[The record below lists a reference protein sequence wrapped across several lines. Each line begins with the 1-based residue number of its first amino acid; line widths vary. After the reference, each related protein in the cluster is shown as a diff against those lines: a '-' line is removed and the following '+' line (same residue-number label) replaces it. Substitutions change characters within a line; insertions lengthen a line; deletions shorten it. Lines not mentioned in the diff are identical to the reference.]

1 MARQHTIDEA
11 VIRQRVEQW
20 AEAIRAMDL
29 DGVISIYAADVVS
42 FDLDGVLQ
50 YVGARAKSEAWE
62 NVFRMYRRPLGYE
75 VRDLAL
81 TVGDDVA
88 FGHSLNRISGTL
100 KGGNRSGFWLRW
112 TTCYRKIDGRW
123 LVAHEQLS
131 VPVDP
136 KSGRASLDLQP

>member
-1 MARQHTIDEA
+1 MARQRTIDE
-11 VIRQRVEQW
+11 VDIRQRIEQW

-29 DGVISIYAADVVS
+29 DGVVSIYAADVVS
-42 FDLDGVLQ
+42 FDLDGPLQ
-50 YVGARAKSEAWE
+50 YAGTQAKRQAWE
-62 NVFRMYRRPLGYE
+62 NVFATYRRPLGYE
-75 VRDLAL
+75 VRDLTL
-81 TVGDDVA
+81 SVGDDLA

-100 KGGNRSGFWLRW
+100 KSGNRSGFWLRW

-136 KSGRASLDLQP
+136 NSGKASLDLGP